1 MRINEIAK
9 KIFSIRL
16 LLGLLVGGA
25 LGYAYYHF
33 IGCRG
38 GSCPMWADPWRS
50 TLIGMAFGGILLF
63 DTKSKPRSEPPE
75 EQSKP
80 L

>member
-1 MRINEIAK
+1 MNFNDLLK
-9 KIFSIRL
+9 RL
-16 LLGLLVGGA
+16 LSVKFLLGIVIGGA

-63 DTKSKPRSEPPE
+63 DTSKKSEKPKADQEPE
-75 EQSKP
+75 
-80 L
+80 

>member
-1 MRINEIAK
+1 MKVNNFFKRFLSVK
-9 KIFSIRL
+9 F
-16 LLGLLVGGA
+16 LLGLLIGGA

-33 IGCRG
+33 VGCRG
-38 GSCPMWADPWRS
+38 GSCPMWANPWRS

-63 DTKSKPRSEPPE
+63 DTSKKQDKPKADQEP
-75 EQSKP
+75 